1 MGGDEDVVT
10 KCRTVSEFRH
20 DGWSEIPHIRRF
32 AYGLTHQGWARMMM
46 KRSVVNRKD
55 AWPRLA
61 KRKYCFGELAATGPG
76 GFFVTLPY
84 RLKALFS
91 MLM

>member
-1 MGGDEDVVT
+1 
-10 KCRTVSEFRH
+10 
-20 DGWSEIPHIRRF
+20 
-32 AYGLTHQGWARMMM
+32 MMM

-76 GFFVTLPY
+76 GFFVTLQY
-84 RLKALFS
+84 RLKELFS